1 MTVSTTL
8 WNISLDT
15 TSETSLQR
23 QLHKHIRDA
32 VLSGSLTAG
41 TKLPASRK
49 LAAELGVARVTVT
62 EAYDQLVAEGYLEA
76 TRGAG
81 TFVAAFMPDT
91 LVALS
96 AVPEATSAPPTK
108 PSKAPLHSGMP
119 ALDQFPADKWAR
131 VAGRTAR
138 RLNTR
143 LMYHSDPMGYL
154 PLRQAI
160 VDYLGQSRNVSC
172 QPEQL
177 MIVSGLQ
184 QGLYLVASSALGPED
199 AVIMEDPGY
208 DGMLSA
214 ARASGRRVQFTGV
227 DEDGAIPP
235 DKKDDAP
242 AGLLVT
248 SPSRQY
254 PLGLTMPYGR
264 RLELLA
270 WAEKSDSLILEDD
283 YDSEFRYAGRP
294 LNSLQG
300 IDGGGRVIYG
310 GTFSKSLFPALR
322 LGYLALPEH
331 LVDPVCRLR
340 VAIDSF
346 PSIANQQVLH
356 AFMESGEF
364 TRHLRRLRK
373 IHGYR
378 KAVFEASAHR
388 HLAQWLD
395 FQASDAGLH
404 LLAWCRAA
412 LLASNLKDEKL
423 AGMAQAC
430 GIGAVPVSRC
440 YQQSKPQQG
449 LLIGFA
455 NLVETEIDSALQRLA
470 QMVHQETGFSS

>member
-1 MTVSTTL
+1 MTASTPL
-8 WNISLDT
+8 WNISLDPK
-15 TSETSLQR
+15 SEMSLQR

-32 VLSGSLTAG
+32 VLSASLTAG
-41 TKLPASRK
+41 SKLPASRK
-49 LAAELGVARVTVT
+49 LAAELDVARVTVT
-62 EAYDQLVAEGYLEA
+62 ETYDQLVAEGYLEA
-76 TRGAG
+76 KQGAG

-96 AVPEATSAPPTK
+96 ADSEIIQAPPTK

-138 RLNTR
+138 RLDTK
-143 LMYHSDPMGYL
+143 LMYHTDPMGYL
-154 PLRQAI
+154 PLRRAI
-160 VDYLGQSRNVSC
+160 VDYLARSRNVRC
-172 QPEQL
+172 GPEQL

-184 QGLYLVASSALGPED
+184 QGLYLVACSALGPEG
-199 AVIMEDPGY
+199 AIIVEDPGY
-208 DGMLSA
+208 DGMLSS
-214 ARASGRRVQFTGV
+214 ARASGRHVRFTGV
-227 DEDGAIPP
+227 DESGAIPP
-235 DKKDDAP
+235 DKTDDVAR
-242 AGLLVT
+242 GLLVT

-270 WAEKSDSLILEDD
+270 WAEQSDSLILEDD

-322 LGYLALPEH
+322 LGYLVLPKRLIE
-331 LVDPVCRLR
+331 PVCRLR

-346 PSIANQQVLH
+346 PSIANQRMLH
-356 AFMESGEF
+356 AFMEDGEF

-373 IHGYR
+373 IHAQR
-378 KAVFEASAHR
+378 KAAFEVSAHR
-388 HLAQWLD
+388 HLTHWLD

-404 LLAWCRAA
+404 LLAWCRTE

-423 AGMAQAC
+423 ALVAQDC

-440 YQQSKPQQG
+440 YQQIKPQQG
-449 LLIGFA
+449 LLMGFA
-455 NLVETEIDSALQRLA
+455 NLGETEIDSALHRLA
-470 QMVHQETGFSS
+470 QKIHRETGFSS